1 MTKKDK
7 KEIIDLFNQGIAELI
22 LPVLETLATKEDIKL
37 IKEEMATKDDV
48 NDIQS
53 QLDSIERK
61 VEAQQERSD
70 RHGQDIEKIKKHLSF
85 A

>member
-7 KEIIDLFNQGIAELI
+7 KEIVDLFNQGVAELI
-22 LPVLETLATKEDIKL
+22 LPVLETLATKEDVKL
-37 IKEEMATKDDV
+37 IREEMATKDDIK
-48 NDIQS
+48 DIQV

-61 VEAQQERSD
+61 AEAQQDRLD
-70 RHGQDIEKIKKHLSF
+70 RHGQDIEKIKQHFSF